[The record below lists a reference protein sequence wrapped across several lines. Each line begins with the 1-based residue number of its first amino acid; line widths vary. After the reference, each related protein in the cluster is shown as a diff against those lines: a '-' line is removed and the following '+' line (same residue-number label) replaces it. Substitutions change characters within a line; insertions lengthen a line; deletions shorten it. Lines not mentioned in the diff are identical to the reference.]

1 MSLPPL
7 SLYIHVPWC
16 VRKCPY
22 CDFNSHAAPEQLPE
36 DAYVQA
42 LLDDL
47 DSELPL
53 IQGRPLQSIFI
64 GGGTPSLFS
73 AQAIGQ
79 ILQGVAA
86 RTPFADDIEITLEAN
101 PGTFELARFE
111 GFRNAGVNRLSIG
124 VQSFNAEHLQRLGR
138 IHNPIEAFAAARA
151 AVEIFPRVNLDLMHG
166 LPEQTPAE
174 AMDDLQQALEINP
187 GHLSWYQLTIEPN
200 TEFHARPPSL
210 PLDEALWDIQEQGQ
224 ALLEKTGYRQYEI
237 SAYARPG
244 QQARHNLNYWQFGDY
259 IGIGAGAH
267 GKLSRYE
274 GGQLIIER
282 RHKLRQ
288 PKGYFDPA
296 LRLAGQ
302 EVIAADE
309 RAFEFMLNALRLTD
323 GVRAELFRERT
334 GLSLEHIEPLLQQAR
349 QRGLLVEAPSRLAP
363 TLQGR
368 LFLNDL
374 LELFLD

>member
-86 RTPFADDIEITLEAN
+86 RIPFADDIEITLEAN

-138 IHNPIEAFAAARA
+138 IHNPVEALAAARA

>member
-138 IHNPIEAFAAARA
+138 IHNPVEALAAARA

-210 PLDEALWDIQEQGQ
+210 PLDEALWEIQEQGQ